1 MSKFRA
7 SSLAVLLGLAAV
19 ALLLFVAVQDVE
31 AGVIENLDE
40 GINKPS
46 ASFIGRFMD
55 FENYKALRNI
65 TRCFKMKSNEVKKR
79 LSICINSLEGLILF
93 SIPSLDQYY
102 HILYLVPIVLKLRV
116 FTGLRLHENIT
127 IRKCRVR

>member
-40 GINKPS
+40 GINKTS
-46 ASFIGRFMD
+46 ASFIWRFTD
-55 FENYKALRNI
+55 FANCKE
-65 TRCFKMKSNEVKKR
+65 T
-79 LSICINSLEGLILF
+79 
-93 SIPSLDQYY
+93 Y
-102 HILYLVPIVLKLRV
+102 HILCLV
-116 FTGLRLHENIT
+116 
-127 IRKCRVR
+127 

>member
-55 FENYKALRNI
+55 FANCKALRNI
-65 TRCFKMKSNEVKKR
+65 TA
-79 LSICINSLEGLILF
+79 
-93 SIPSLDQYY
+93 
-102 HILYLVPIVLKLRV
+102 LKPAV
-116 FTGLRLHENIT
+116 S
-127 IRKCRVR
+127 K